1 MTYSLL
7 HKFRDTFFRASRR
20 YDLSPWDH
28 EPPAGGKPIYGIYH
42 VYCAGPWRQMVAEQM
57 ASLRSSGLLDATRR
71 FYVSCIPM
79 EPGDSA
85 ELERI
90 IGTEKAVMAAVTP
103 PPGHFEYPALRI
115 ARQLGTEEDCLIY
128 YFHTKGVSY
137 YPTNSQ
143 PSGYR
148 QKFLRNV
155 TSWRLMMEWTIFE
168 KWQVAVNALSDGYDT
183 YGCYRLPPPPMK
195 YYLYGGNFWWA
206 RGSYLAALPPITDD
220 DLKERYYAEE
230 WLYKGGPKDFSAFDT
245 MADLYYV
252 NMPRCL
258 YAAPRTPL
266 LTAIAFSLRYN
277 LHKFRKHVL
286 HYDFNE
292 KYKFAY
298 HNEKPKQA

>member
-1 MTYSLL
+1 MTYTLL

-71 FYVSCIPM
+71 FYVSCIPL

-90 IGTEKAVMAAVTP
+90 IGTPKAVMAAVTP
-103 PPGHFEYPALRI
+103 PPGHYEYPALRI

-137 YPTNSQ
+137 YPTNGQ
-143 PSGYR
+143 TGGYR

-168 KWQVAVNALSDGYDT
+168 KWHVAVNALSDGYDT
-183 YGCYRLPPPPMK
+183 YGCYRMPPPPMK

-206 RGSYLAALPPITDD
+206 RGRYLASLPPITDD

-252 NMPRCL
+252 NMPRSL

-286 HYDFNE
+286 HYDFNG